1 MHLAAVLNA
10 SALDAFTLQPDGLP
24 PAKIDIRKGRIVQ
37 ALVIA
42 P

>member
-1 MHLAAVLNA
+1 MHLAEVLNA
-10 SALDAFTLQPDGLP
+10 SALDASTLQQDGLP
-24 PAKIDIRKGRIVQ
+24 PAKIDIRKGQIVQ